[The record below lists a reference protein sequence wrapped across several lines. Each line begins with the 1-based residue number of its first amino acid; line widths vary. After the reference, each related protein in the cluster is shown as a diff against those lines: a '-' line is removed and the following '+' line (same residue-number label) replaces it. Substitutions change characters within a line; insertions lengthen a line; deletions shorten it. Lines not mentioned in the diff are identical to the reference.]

1 MCSCHTCD
9 TYHGPRNIIWG
20 RYGYH
25 VINNHTLQQ
34 SKKNY
39 TFALPVFSELTESKA
54 TLCRLQTQWSGG
66 VTVFIRRG
74 TFLLQMAVRE
84 IMEAS

>member
-25 VINNHTLQQ
+25 VINNHTLLCQCFLNLLNLAPQ
-34 SKKNY
+34 KVP
-39 TFALPVFSELTESKA
+39 TKA
-54 TLCRLQTQWSGG
+54 PPCRLQTQWSGG

-74 TFLLQMAVRE
+74 TFLPQMAVRE